1 MMNLQIPMT
10 SRNPDF
16 ESKKPFLDHLEDF
29 RVVIFKVFFSI
40 LIAGGLCL
48 FFSPQILKI
57 LKFPLSKALV
67 WMHQEG
73 ADKNML
79 MSLSPAGGFTL
90 SIKLALL
97 SGLILALPFILYFLL
112 KFISPALKENEKRY
126 LFPIFAASLI
136 LFTSGTAL
144 CYFYALPQSLRFLW
158 MFNERLGITTLWTIE
173 SYVSFASLFLL
184 AFGLAFETP
193 VLILGLVKL
202 NILSPYLLRTGRRY
216 AIVII
221 FIVAAVLTPPDAFSQ
236 ILLAIPMLLLYEI
249 CVWLSTWIKQ

>member
-1 MMNLQIPMT
+1 MT
-10 SRNPDF
+10 PKIPDF
-16 ESKKPFLDHLEDF
+16 EGEKPFLDHLDDF
-29 RVVIFKVFFSI
+29 RSVLFKILASI

-48 FFSPQILKI
+48 FFSPDILKI
-57 LKFPLSKALV
+57 LKFPLAKALA
-67 WMHQEG
+67 WMHREG

-90 SIKLALL
+90 SLKLALL
-97 SGLILALPFILYFLL
+97 SGMILALPFILFFLL
-112 KFISPALKENEKRY
+112 RFISPALKENEKKY
-126 LFPIFAASLI
+126 LFPLFAAALT
-136 LFTSGTAL
+136 LFISGTLL

-158 MFNERLGITTLWTIE
+158 MFNERMGIVTFWTVE

-236 ILLAIPMLLLYEI
+236 ILLAIPMLILYEI
-249 CVWLSTWIKQ
+249 CVWLSTWIKK